1 MASAG
6 GRLNRAFGQ
15 VLRGLRER
23 AHLSQE
29 QLAAMTGL
37 QRTYISILE
46 RGKRSPTLDTI
57 AVLARALQRPPHYL
71 VRQAENAPRGA
82 DR

>member
-6 GRLNRAFGQ
+6 GGLNRAFGR
-15 VLRGLRER
+15 VLRELRER

-29 QLAAMTGL
+29 QLAAMSGL
-37 QRTYISILE
+37 HRTYISILE

-57 AVLARALQRPPHYL
+57 AVLARALRRAPHYL
-71 VRQAENAPRGA
+71 VRQAENASRSP